1 MTHGISTQEAAEDFD
16 GANDS
21 ASPFDGGGYI
31 SDTSRGAR
39 LVLQSEQRRV
49 DMEGPEINIPNDGP
63 PRRFSCNSLVG
74 SSMTTP
80 QTALS
85 MIGKDWLDHYTNIYF
100 RHVQPQWTF
109 IDEVAWRDAYATHSS
124 SLSEA
129 ATCHHF
135 VIQMVLA
142 IGALVSSSF
151 RADCPH
157 LVHASRLHDE
167 AMNRNL
173 GNVTGHSSP
182 LIRTQASLLMLLY
195 AFHGPSPDPVS
206 GSVML
211 VLMNCA
217 NLMDDKHEV
226 DLYAGNLCVDFEH
239 TRNMTIM
246 SSHILNEV
254 VASAWT
260 YPQPFMFE
268 ILDEKIFQHASQMP
282 AGETETGFYS
292 HIFQLRCIQSK
303 IRHFNKKLQKL
314 DPSDPF
320 RETSRLRLK
329 DELQLWKEKIEAV
342 TNSSPKDDLVYH
354 EPSSLSKLYDY
365 SLSILV
371 QERPCMMGHE
381 EVGQLVECCSE
392 ACRTFLSSQENDS
405 VIYRTW
411 TALMY
416 QFRLGIIL
424 LYCYAMTPPLLR
436 TANFSL
442 PDTISGF
449 ECCHRTM
456 EKFSIRWPRALVFLQ
471 SFQLLAESV
480 FDGPAFGGQ
489 ACNSNMLDSPSSQ
502 SLCSPYALEGERKTR
517 MQSYIVELRVQH
529 VHQAVISLMEEMLNR
544 PQHQDLNYEGL
555 DLLPNMSIAGFDLFN
570 F

>member
-1 MTHGISTQEAAEDFD
+1 
-16 GANDS
+16 
-21 ASPFDGGGYI
+21 
-31 SDTSRGAR
+31 
-39 LVLQSEQRRV
+39 
-49 DMEGPEINIPNDGP
+49 
-63 PRRFSCNSLVG
+63 
-74 SSMTTP
+74 
-80 QTALS
+80 
-85 MIGKDWLDHYTNIYF
+85 
-100 RHVQPQWTF
+100 
-109 IDEVAWRDAYATHSS
+109 
-124 SLSEA
+124 
-129 ATCHHF
+129 
-135 VIQMVLA
+135 
-142 IGALVSSSF
+142 
-151 RADCPH
+151 
-157 LVHASRLHDE
+157 
-167 AMNRNL
+167 
-173 GNVTGHSSP
+173 
-182 LIRTQASLLMLLY
+182 
-195 AFHGPSPDPVS
+195 
-206 GSVML
+206 
-211 VLMNCA
+211 
-217 NLMDDKHEV
+217 MDDKHEV